1 MAISKRFEKVFK
13 ELNFSQVEFAEVVG
27 TKQSIVSRMLSGK
40 VKVSLPAMQIL
51 YNKYKINLNWLI
63 CGGGKMYANEHS
75 SNEAALSEPYAEYGL
90 YVNSDGWKEALRA
103 KDELI
108 EMQKSEIRRLKVK
121 CGEYS

>member
-1 MAISKRFEKVFK
+1 MAMHKRFEKVFN
-13 ELNFSQVEFAEVVG
+13 ELDFSQVEFAEIVG

-63 CGGGKMYANEHS
+63 CGSGNMYARDEKISDIILNEPPLNYGVS
-75 SNEAALSEPYAEYGL
+75 SGHE
-90 YVNSDGWKEALRA
+90 GWREALRA

-108 EMQKSEIRRLKVK
+108 EMQKNEINRLKAK
-121 CGEYS
+121 FGEMK